1 MTTLRDPKSA
11 AAAAY
16 FQEIAGTRNNELETT
31 MAGNISPPL
40 VLPKEA
46 TYSRLSKKSISEI
59 CDLIR
64 HINGLMPSKLDD
76 YIETINAQNING
88 AVLSHCNI
96 VELKNVLR

>member
-1 MTTLRDPKSA
+1 MTLKDPKD
-11 AAAAY
+11 AAY
-16 FQEIAGTRNNELETT
+16 FQELAAENELET
-31 MAGNISPPL
+31 MGNISPPL

-46 TYSRLSKKSISEI
+46 TYSRLSKKSISEV

-96 VELKNVLR
+96 VELKKVLG

>member
-1 MTTLRDPKSA
+1 MTLKDTK

-16 FQEIAGTRNNELETT
+16 FQELAGGDELETL
-31 MAGNISPPL
+31 GNISPPL

-46 TYSRLSKKSISEI
+46 TYSRLSKKSISEV